1 GRMKGLCMMLHEGSL
16 LRHLPVGLHL
26 THAKFLDAIRLSID
40 CVALAYSRLVATP
53 NGMHAVPTNA
63 NFLKVKPP
71 SDADVAEVV
80 QHISRWVIRTLP
92 GHAAATM
99 RNR

>member
-1 GRMKGLCMMLHEGSL
+1 MMLHEGSL

-40 CVALAYSRLVATP
+40 CVAMAYSRLVATP
-53 NGMHAVPTNA
+53 SGMHAVPTNA
-63 NFLKVKPP
+63 NFLKVEPP

-80 QHISRWVIRTLP
+80 QNIGFP
-92 GHAAATM
+92 G
-99 RNR
+99 